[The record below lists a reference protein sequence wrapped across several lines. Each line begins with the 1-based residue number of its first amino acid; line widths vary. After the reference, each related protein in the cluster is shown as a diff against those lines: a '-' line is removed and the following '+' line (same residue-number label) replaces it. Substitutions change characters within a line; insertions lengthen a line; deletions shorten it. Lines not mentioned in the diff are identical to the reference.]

1 MQYLTDLSYV
11 SLESFRSFI
20 KKASCDFLPPLLP
33 RIDVDLYYE
42 KLSKLATSVV
52 CMDGD
57 KMVGIVAVYCN
68 NMETK
73 VAYIPLVCVDVE
85 SRGQHIATE
94 LMNRAISLVKSR
106 GMLKIG
112 IHTNNKFAKSLYV
125 KMGFQL
131 IWARYQT
138 DIKTDR
144 YYLEKNF
151 N

>member
-1 MQYLTDLSYV
+1 MEKV
-11 SLESFRSFI
+11 
-20 KKASCDFLPPLLP
+20 SCDFLPPLLP

-57 KMVGIVAVYCN
+57 KMVGIVAAYCN

-85 SRGQHIATE
+85 YRGQHIATE

-106 GMLKIG
+106 DR
-112 IHTNNKFAKSLYV
+112 KSV
-125 KMGFQL
+125 V
-131 IWARYQT
+131 
-138 DIKTDR
+138 
-144 YYLEKNF
+144 
-151 N
+151 

>member
-1 MQYLTDLSYV
+1 MQYLTELSYV
-11 SLESFRSFI
+11 SLETFRSFME
-20 KKASCDFLPPLLP
+20 KVSCDFLPPLLP
-33 RIDVDLYYE
+33 RIDVDF
-42 KLSKLATSVV
+42 

-57 KMVGIVAVYCN
+57 KMVGIVAAYCN

-85 SRGQHIATE
+85 YRGQHIATE

-106 GMLKIG
+106 GMQKIG
-112 IHTNNKFAKSLYV
+112 IHTNNKFAKSMYV

-131 IWARYQT
+131 IWERYQT

>member
-1 MQYLTDLSYV
+1 MNAATIFKTLTTVTLS
-11 SLESFRSFI
+11 I
-20 KKASCDFLPPLLP
+20 TLLM
-33 RIDVDLYYE
+33 
-42 KLSKLATSVV
+42 T
-52 CMDGD
+52 G
-57 KMVGIVAVYCN
+57 GCN

-85 SRGQHIATE
+85 YRGQHIATE

-106 GMLKIG
+106 GMQKIG
-112 IHTNNKFAKSLYV
+112 IHTNNKFAKSMYV

-131 IWARYQT
+131 IWERYQT